1 MFCYYLHIQTK
12 GGTAMQTNESILSK
26 CMFFTSNR
34 LSNILRRKAEES
46 FHPLG
51 IGVPYVYLLIVV
63 NQHDGISQADLCEKL
78 DIAPSTCT
86 RFVDRLVK
94 QGILRRE
101 HEWKTAH
108 VFLTEQGRETCD
120 GIDGCIENLLA
131 SVRCVLGEEKMN
143 HLSKEMWDA
152 CEELSHRQ

>member
-1 MFCYYLHIQTK
+1 
-12 GGTAMQTNESILSK
+12 MQTNESIVSK

-46 FHPLG
+46 FHTLG

-108 VFLTEQGRETCD
+108 VFLTEQGRETCH